1 MMRRLLRAC
10 TAAALAALVVL
21 PAAAGA
27 QTPPPVAK
35 LLLTVVDPSG
45 GVIPGATVTITGAE
59 AGNKDVAIA
68 PAKTSDAGLATV
80 EKLTP
85 GRYTIRAEFPG
96 FSPAELKEQRLRA
109 GDNKHVLILP
119 LRRVEDA
126 VTVGRD
132 ARDIATD
139 RNLTFGSVLTREQ
152 IQALSDDPDEMRRQ
166 LQEMA
171 GPDAV
176 IKVDSFEGQ
185 QLPPKSQIKSIR
197 ISRDQ
202 FAAENHYAFSSI
214 DIVTQPGIGPIRTSV
229 RGNFYDS
236 ALDGKNPVVNARG
249 PGQNRGGGGTFGG
262 TLIKEKADFSLSF
275 NGSNNWSTPQ
285 INANSPTGQARKGNL
300 DIRTPTTNANV
311 SGLMNYALTK
321 DQTIRFG
328 FNGGESNRRNMGVG
342 QFDDIER
349 AYSTESTNWGMRFQE
364 VGPIGR
370 RFVTNTRFM
379 MNVSKSDTRSVFEG
393 PTTVVQGEFT
403 SGGAQ
408 RKGGSE
414 SRMFSFQQDLDY
426 VRGLHSFR
434 AGLMMDGG
442 YTATSTSVNYLGTY
456 TFESLDAFL
465 QGKPRSYTQR
475 IGDPTFSYWNVQT
488 ALYLQDDWRPRKNIS
503 VSLGLRYE
511 TQVRVQDRVNFAP
524 RAGFTWSPLKSG
536 RMSVR
541 GSWGIFYDWF
551 PMNTYAQ
558 VLQTDGTRQREINIK
573 NPAYPDPGPLTG
585 LAAPTNRYL
594 LEDSRKMPQTKR
606 TSLGLSGSIKRL
618 SLGATYSYNRSSNI
632 LTGQQLNAPV
642 NGVRPDPNFANII
655 RAVGLGESY
664 SHQISGNVSVSLA
677 PGAVPGG
684 MPMPPSGSASQPF
697 FSLRRG
703 MFVGMFFGLNRN
715 RSNSEGPF
723 SVPATGDLSQE
734 WGPAFGGPWNVHTS
748 FSSQMIKNLGF
759 NMSISAS
766 AGQYYT
772 ITTGVDD
779 NGDLI
784 LNDRPAGVGRGTERG
799 AAMISAYMGLNYSI
813 GFGRQ
818 SSGTSGFP
826 GGPMIISERGG
837 AIAVM
842 MGPGGGPAAPR
853 YRLNFGV
860 SIQNPTNRANYFGYS
875 GQMNSTKFRQPLS
888 ASGVRQIM
896 FNMGLSF

>member
-1 MMRRLLRAC
+1 MTSSFFRAC
-10 TAAALAALVVL
+10 FAAIVVAVCAPLAAV
-21 PAAAGA
+21 A
-27 QTPPPVAK
+27 QTPAVAK
-35 LLLTVVDPSG
+35 LVITVVDPTG
-45 GVIPGATVTITGAE
+45 AVVPNATVTLVGTE
-59 AGNKDVAIA
+59 AATKAATLD
-68 PAKTSDAGLATV
+68 PAKSDDKGQATID
-80 EKLTP
+80 KLVP
-85 GRYTIRAEFPG
+85 GRYTIKGEFPG
-96 FSPAELKEQRLRA
+96 FAAAELKEQRLRA
-109 GDNKHVLILP
+109 GDNKHVLVLP
-119 LRRVEDA
+119 LKRMEDS

-132 ARDIATD
+132 AREAASD
-139 RNLTFGSVLTREQ
+139 RALTFGSALTREQ

-166 LQEMA
+166 LMEIA
-171 GPDAV
+171 GPDA
-176 IKVDSFEGQ
+176 IIRVDSFEGQ
-185 QLPPKSQIKSIR
+185 QLPPKAQIKSIR

-202 FAAENHYAFSSI
+202 FAAENHGAFHGI
-214 DIVTQPGIGPIRTSV
+214 DIVTQPGVGPLRTSV

-236 ALDGKNPVVNARG
+236 SLDGKNPVVNAKG

-285 INANSPTGQARKGNL
+285 INSTSATGQARKGNL
-300 DIRTPTTNANV
+300 DIKTPRTNTSV

-328 FNGGESNRRNMGVG
+328 FNGGQSDVRNQGVG
-342 QFDDIER
+342 QFDEIER
-349 AYSTESTNWGMRFQE
+349 AYSSESTNWGMRFQE

-370 RFVTNTRFM
+370 RFVTKTAFM
-379 MNVSKSDTRSVFEG
+379 LNVNKSEVQSAFEG

-414 SRMFSFQQDLDY
+414 SRSFSFQQDLDY

-442 YTATSTSVNYLGTY
+442 YQGTTTSTNYLGTY
-456 TFESLDAFL
+456 TFASLDAFQ
-465 QGKPRSYTQR
+465 QGLPRSYTRR
-475 IGDPTFSYWNVQT
+475 IGDPSFNYWNVQT
-488 ALYLQDDWRPRKNIS
+488 ALYLQDDWRPRKNVSIS
-503 VSLGLRYE
+503 VGMRYE
-511 TQVRVQDRVNFAP
+511 TQVRVHDRVNFAP

-541 GSWGIFYDWF
+541 GSYGIFYDWF

-558 VLQTDGTRQREINIK
+558 VLQTDGTRQREINIQ
-573 NPAYPDPGPLTG
+573 NPTYPDPGALTG
-585 LAAPTNRYL
+585 TSAPTNRYL
-594 LEDSRKMPQTKR
+594 LEDRRKMPTTKR
-606 TSLGLSGSIKRL
+606 ASLGLSGSIKRL
-618 SLGATYSYNRSSNI
+618 SMGATYSYNRSSNV

-642 NGVRPDPNFANII
+642 NGVRPDPNFANVI

-664 SHQISGNVSVSLA
+664 SHNVSGNVSVSLA

-703 MFVGMFFGLNRN
+703 MFVGMFFGLNKS
-715 RSNSEGPF
+715 RSNSSGAF

-734 WGPAFGGPWNVHTS
+734 WGPSFFGPWNAH
-748 FSSQMIKNLGF
+748 FNISSQMIKNLGF
-759 NMSISAS
+759 NMSISAN
-766 AGQYYT
+766 AGEYYT
-772 ITTGVDD
+772 ITTGLDD

-784 LNDRPAGVGRGTERG
+784 FNDRPAGVGRGTERG
-799 AAMISAYMGLNYSI
+799 AAQISSYMGLNYSI

-818 SSGTSGFP
+818 SPAGGGFP
-826 GGPMIISERGG
+826 GGPVMISERGG
-837 AIAVM
+837 TVAVM
-842 MGPGGGPAAPR
+842 MGPGGGPVAPR

-860 SIQNPTNRANYFGYS
+860 NIENPTNRPNYSGYS
-875 GQMNSTKFRQPLS
+875 GQMNSTRFRQPLS
-888 ASGVRQIM
+888 AYGVRRIM